1 MRGSRHE
8 RAHRDG
14 PPRLLRSGSRP
25 ARGGARR
32 ASRRDRLRDRRKRR
46 GENHAPQDHRR
57 RAASRLGAH
66 HRRRPGHHGPTLVVG
81 SAPRHHPR
89 ARRARRFRRSKRAR
103 QSPAGRPRALERP
116 RCQHAALRPRRR
128 PRPLSRPRRET
139 RAARSLAVRRTA
151 TDAGGGARAH
161 GTAPP
166 HAPRRAVAGPGAH
179 PRARDLRG
187 HPAAARAGRDHSP
200 RGADGRAGPRPR
212 RPRLRPR
219 ARAHHPRRILG
230 GRRPQP
236 RRARGLPGQTLE
248 RPVVLMALSP
258 ATRMPLA
265 MSALASA
272 ASLHVARVGSVTLGR
287 LARAPEEAARVHS
300 VFERAINLQWHDG
313 HLLTLQG
320 PGLLAAPFAVAL
332 SALPPRSA
340 LARGT
345 IVHRSCLDWTRADS
359 VSLEV
364 PASRVAIPADV
375 LPKAR
380 GAATLRA
387 GRGRRSRRALADSLV
402 ERDGNAFAAAATDL
416 IGLGEGL
423 TPAGDDCVVGALAA
437 IHHLA
442 PGLLERRAVRAI
454 AEAARHRTT
463 DVARDF
469 LLEAL
474 AGRFAEPVLAILA
487 APSAARATDAAR
499 RLLAM
504 GATSGADTLDGLRL
518 AGCAL
523 ARRAAPLPIM

>member
-8 RAHRDG
+8 RAHRDR

-25 ARGGARR
+25 ARGGARC

-46 GENHAPQDHRR
+46 GEDHAPEDHRR

-66 HRRRPGHHGPTLVVG
+66 HRRRPGHHEPTLVVG

-89 ARRARRFRRSKRAR
+89 ARRARSLRRSKRAR

-116 RCQHAALRPRRR
+116 RCRHAALRPRRR

-139 RAARSLAVRRTA
+139 RAARGLTVWRTA

-161 GTAPP
+161 GTATP

-219 ARAHHPRRILG
+219 ARAHHPRRIRG

-236 RRARGLPGQTLE
+236 RRARGLPGQAIE
-248 RPVVLMALSP
+248 RSVVLMALSP
-258 ATRMPLA
+258 ATRMPFA

-272 ASLHVARVGSVTLGR
+272 ASLHVTRVGNVTLGR
-287 LARAPEEAARVHS
+287 LGGAPEEAARVHS
-300 VFERAINLQWHDG
+300 VFERAINLHWHDG

-340 LARGT
+340 LAPGT
-345 IVHRSCLDWTRADS
+345 IVHRSRLDWTRAES
-359 VSLEV
+359 VALEV
-364 PASRVAIPADV
+364 QPSRLAIPADV

-380 GAATLRA
+380 GA

-442 PGLLERRAVRAI
+442 PGWLEPHAVRAI

-518 AGCAL
+518 AGWAL
-523 ARRAAPLPIM
+523 ARGAASLPIA